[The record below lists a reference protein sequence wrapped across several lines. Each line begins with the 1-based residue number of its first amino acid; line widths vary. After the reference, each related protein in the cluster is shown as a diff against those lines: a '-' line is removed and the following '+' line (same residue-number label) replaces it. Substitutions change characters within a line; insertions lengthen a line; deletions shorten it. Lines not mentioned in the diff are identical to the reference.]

1 MSVKSKMTA
10 LADQVR
16 ALFGSTQAKS
26 IDAMTTDLTAAN
38 AEIASQADLLGQAL
52 ALLEGKAAGGGGS
65 GGGGGNANLDMGT
78 FSVAENTYGA
88 ISIPHNLGKV
98 PDFFMI
104 HKEENEVSDQG
115 NYTYSSYSH
124 VYVSRK
130 VMTGS
135 QVNKGYK
142 FSVFPT
148 SLSMMGNEYA
158 SVLEISSY
166 YMSTDKELKTYL
178 ASDYKLKAGVVYYYV
193 CGCLGGAE

>member
-52 ALLEGKAAGGGGS
+52 ALLEGKAAGGGS
-65 GGGGGNANLDMGT
+65 GGSGGNANLDMGT
-78 FSVAENTYGA
+78 FTVASSTYGP
-88 ISIPHNLGKV
+88 ISISHNLGKV

-104 HKEENEVSDQG
+104 LKEANAVEDQG
-115 NYTYSSYSH
+115 KYAYCFYSYICIYQKLRGGSFYYSGNVFYSYPSSEQNFVISNMSIKEGSKNY
-124 VYVSRK
+124 
-130 VMTGS
+130 
-135 QVNKGYK
+135 
-142 FSVFPT
+142 
-148 SLSMMGNEYA
+148 
-158 SVLEISSY
+158 I
-166 YMSTDKELKTYL
+166 STDKELKAYSE
-178 ASDYKLKAGVVYYYV
+178 SDGCFKAGAVYHYV